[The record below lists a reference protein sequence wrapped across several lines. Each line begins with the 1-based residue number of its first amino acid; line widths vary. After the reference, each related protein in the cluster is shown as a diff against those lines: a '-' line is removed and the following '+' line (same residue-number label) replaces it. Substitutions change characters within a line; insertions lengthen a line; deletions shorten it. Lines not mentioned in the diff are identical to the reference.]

1 MINESIK
8 RFSIIL
14 TSIKLLRVYANMC
27 SINDIE
33 QRLANSRLYP
43 FCCCCCLFVKCF
55 FLLLLLSKS
64 LCSSFSSCTRLFVN
78 VTFACATK
86 SPKELRFHR
95 FFLIFVVYAKF
106 VPITKLPISECLSCS
121 HARYFYVFPSHSFY
135 LCVSCF
141 IFVLLCECLYLF
153 PSIPLFVGNEG
164 TCNSNAYLVNKL
176 NRVTYHARNS
186 SLY

>member
-43 FCCCCCLFVKCF
+43 FCCCCLFVKCF
-55 FLLLLLSKS
+55 FLLLLLSQS

-78 VTFACATK
+78 VKFACATK

-106 VPITKLPISECLSCS
+106 VPITKLPISECLSGS
-121 HARYFYVFPSHSFY
+121 FVHSS
-135 LCVSCF
+135 LSISF
-141 IFVLLCECLYLF
+141 IL
-153 PSIPLFVGNEG
+153 SLFV
-164 TCNSNAYLVNKL
+164 CFFSSFSRYMSVSIYSLLSLSLSAMKALA
-176 NRVTYHARNS
+176 NRMPI
-186 SLY
+186 

>member
-1 MINESIK
+1 MSFVRHIWMINESIK

-14 TSIKLLRVYANMC
+14 TSIKLLRVYANIC

-33 QRLANSRLYP
+33 QRLANSRLYS
-43 FCCCCCLFVKCF
+43 FRCCCCLFVCQVL
-55 FLLLLLSKS
+55 FLLLLLSRS

-95 FFLIFVVYAKF
+95 FFLIFVEYAKF

-121 HARYFYVFPSHSFY
+121 LVHSFYVFPSHSFY
-135 LCVSCF
+135 VCVRLFLSF
-141 IFVLLCECLYLF
+141 SRYVSVSIYSLLFLF
-153 PSIPLFVGNEG
+153 LSAMKAL
-164 TCNSNAYLVNKL
+164 A
-176 NRVTYHARNS
+176 NRMPI
-186 SLY
+186 